1 MIYGNYKIWIS
12 HKICSDSYP
21 IPNIETAIYKLL
33 GINFFAKINLKTV
46 YNQIQIDENIK
57 EDIMIA
63 KGLLRWKRMPY
74 SVKKQVLF
82 FKELL
87 EMC

>member
-1 MIYGNYKIWIS
+1 MIYGNYKIRID
-12 HKICSDSYP
+12 HKIYSDSFP
-21 IPNIETAIYKLL
+21 ITNTETLLL
-33 GINFFAKINLKTV
+33 GINFFAKINLKAG

-57 EDIMIA
+57 EAIMIT
-63 KGLLRWKRMPY
+63 KGLLRWKRVPY
-74 SVKKQVLF
+74 SVEKQVLF